1 MRYLHRH
8 TIVIA
13 ALACSIV
20 AANAAGIGPG
30 SPAPALDVK
39 TWYKG
44 TPVKEFEKGKTYV
57 VEFWATWCGPCKTS
71 IPHLTE
77 LAQKNKD
84 VTFIGVS
91 IWEDDNGTN
100 IKQFVSDMG
109 SKMDYNIG
117 YSGNKEGMAVTW
129 MQAAGQ
135 NGIPSA
141 FIVKDSVIQWVGHPM
156 EMEKPLAEVKA
167 GTFDLKSFKATFD
180 KQAEENRAQMAARS
194 EIAAAQKL
202 ISGGQFADAKAKI
215 ADIEKKYPSV
225 APALKSVKFGL
236 LAKENPSEWEKQA
249 KALSTS
255 GNAQSIQTLWMFAM
269 DQTQKGGD
277 LTIGAK
283 AMDLALEGNADKD
296 VIVIYYGAY
305 FFNMSKDYKKAAAL
319 ADRALT
325 AYPSSQL
332 KDNKEFKAAIE
343 KIKADASSK
352 ANSG

>member
-1 MRYLHRH
+1 VRYLHRH

-44 TPVKEFEKGKTYV
+44 TPVKGFEKGKTYV

-91 IWEDDNGTN
+91 IWEEDTGTN
-100 IKQFVSDMG
+100 IKKFVSDMG
-109 SKMDYNIG
+109 SKMDYNVG
-117 YSGNKEGMAVTW
+117 YSGNKEGMSVTW

-141 FIVKDSVIQWVGHPM
+141 FIVKDSVIQWIGHPM
-156 EMEKPLAEVKA
+156 EMEKPLEEVKA
-167 GTFDLKSFKATFD
+167 GTFNLKAFKLTFD
-180 KQAEENRAQMAARS
+180 KQAEENRAQMAAQK
-194 EIAAAQKL
+194 EIAAVQKL
-202 ISGGQFADAKAKI
+202 IADGKFADAKAKI
-215 ADIEKKYPSV
+215 ADIEKKYPSA
-225 APALKSVKFGL
+225 APALMGVKLML
-236 LAKENPSEWEKQA
+236 LAKEDPAEWDKQA
-249 KALSTS
+249 KALASS
-255 GNAQSIQTLWMFAM
+255 GDEKSMQSLCMFAM
-269 DQTQKGGD
+269 DQLQKVGD
-277 LTIGAK
+277 LKIGAR
-283 AMDLALEGNADKD
+283 AMDLALEGNADKN

-305 FFNMSKDYKKAAAL
+305 FFVQSKDYKKAAAL

-325 AYPSSQL
+325 AYPTSEL
-332 KDNKEFKAAIE
+332 KDNKEFKAAID
-343 KIKADASSK
+343 KIKAEAASK